1 MASTRN
7 RGGRPPK
14 FDEPRRPVTLTLPE
28 RTLHRLT
35 AVDEDLATAIVKLVD
50 SSVSHE
56 EQTAKPVDV
65 VEVAPGAAVILVAPS
80 RCLHRI
86 PWLKLAEVTPGRHLL
101 TIVPGTAI
109 ESLEVTMLDILEGLA
124 PDEDYE
130 RKILEELRQLI
141 GASRREQTI
150 RRFEM
155 LYLRPSA
162 ARRRPASSRLR
173 GTPAMRES
181 RLR

>member
-1 MASTRN
+1 MASTGKG
-7 RGGRPPK
+7 GGRPPK
-14 FDEPRRPVTLTLPE
+14 FDEPRRPVTVTLPK
-28 RTLHRLT
+28 RTLSALA
-35 AVDEDLATAIVKLVD
+35 AVDTDRARAIVKLVD
-50 SSVSHE
+50 AALSGKRSG
-56 EQTAKPVDV
+56 KPVEV

-80 RCLHRI
+80 RCLRRI

-109 ESLEVTMLDILEGLA
+109 ESLEVAMLDILERLA

-141 GASRREQTI
+141 GASRRGHTI
-150 RRFEM
+150 RKFEM
-155 LYLRPSA
+155 LYVRPFA

-173 GTPAMRES
+173 GTPAIRDS
-181 RLR
+181 HVR